1 MIGGKRK
8 TSAFSQVGVDERR
21 LSDFIVRLDMG
32 DRRLKFVM
40 L

>member
-1 MIGGKRK
+1 MKIVIFQ
-8 TSAFSQVGVDERR
+8 SDGVDERR

-32 DRRLKFVM
+32 DRRLKYVM